1 MGPGNDED
9 PSAKAKS
16 LALLSSS
23 VWSKLDL
30 LCDEPARTSP
40 IGPHIERLSMNSSV
54 IDEKFR
60 LRPSLSVRGIERA
73 MDFSGGQ
80 TFGAGLKARER
91 YEDS

>member
-1 MGPGNDED
+1 MPSKLEGPIM
-9 PSAKAKS
+9 
-16 LALLSSS
+16 
-23 VWSKLDL
+23 LDL